1 MNEWKILLSVFY
13 IKDPST
19 YSQGTPSFQ
28 LPGAETTRNSPVVGN
43 NLTTSQQLY
52 PHTLLGM
59 VPKLKGT
66 NCFYIR
72 REKHSASVSFS
83 PDALHIGVCC
93 RVSRSCL
100 TQPV

>member
-59 VPKLKGT
+59 VLQV
-66 NCFYIR
+66 
-72 REKHSASVSFS
+72 SASENPS
-83 PDALHIGVCC
+83 LHGLL
-93 RVSRSCL
+93 RF
-100 TQPV
+100 